1 MDARFYQ
8 SEEINIEQLAWDL
21 ENMFRLQ
28 GYDAQH
34 AGTADQ
40 TIVQLKKGG
49 DLVALIGLQTAL
61 TVIIQRMAGGTVA
74 MIGQQKWMD
83 KAAVGAVGLVF
94 APVLWPLMLT
104 SGAGAIR
111 QASLGNQVLNTL
123 DGLVHQRYPDVRPGP
138 IPAQLM
144 PQVQQQWA
152 PPPQYG
158 QPVPVYTPPAPSY
171 TPTMPPTPVY
181 TPSLRCSNC
190 NTPYEAGDTFCSGC
204 GRSLAPQQKT
214 ICPNCKF
221 EIKPGVAFC
230 PKCGTSVFQSQAGTQ
245 AAAPTVSAPPPTP
258 PAPTIPTYTP
268 PPAPRPQPR
277 PATPPPA
284 PYVPPVPKDPPVVP
298 QPSVTIVPGTS
309 KPATPP
315 PAPKQPPVPVYKPPT
330 PPVPPPARPPTP
342 VYVPPAQPTVQTN
355 VTPDSQTLQA
365 PRQPIK
371 ARPASQPAAN
381 TNVPWG
387 KLIFSNG
394 KEVEL
399 SGEQAL
405 IGRVDHDVQ
414 GITPDVDLSDVPG
427 ADTTSRIHATIEH
440 VGSTYMVTDL
450 NSTNATRVNGKR
462 LEPDKASPINDGE
475 SLQFGKVSCTFKK
488 L

>member
-8 SEEINIEQLAWDL
+8 SEEIDIERLAMDL
-21 ENMFRLQ
+21 ENMYRLQ
-28 GYDAQH
+28 GYEAQH
-34 AGTADQ
+34 VGTADQ
-40 TIVQLKKGG
+40 MMVQLKKGG

-74 MIGQQKWMD
+74 MIGQQKWLD

-123 DGLVHQRYPDVRPGP
+123 DGLVLQRYPEVRPGP
-138 IPAQLM
+138 IPAQLL

-152 PPPQYG
+152 PPPQYN
-158 QPVPVYTPPAPSY
+158 QSVPVYTPPAPAY
-171 TPTMPPTPVY
+171 TPTMSPTPVY
-181 TPSLRCSNC
+181 TPTLRCSNC

-230 PKCGTSVFQSQAGTQ
+230 PKCGTSVFQAQSGTQ
-245 AAAPTVSAPPPTP
+245 AAAPTVSAPPP
-258 PAPTIPTYTP
+258 APTIPSYTP
-268 PPAPRPQPR
+268 PPVSRPPAPRP
-277 PATPPPA
+277 ATPPPPA
-284 PYVPPVPKDPPVVP
+284 PYVPPVPKDPPVMP
-298 QPSVTIVPGTS
+298 KPSVTIVPGAS

-315 PAPKQPPVPVYKPPT
+315 PTPKQPQVPVYTPPT
-330 PPVPPPARPPTP
+330 QSAPPAPVRPPTP
-342 VYVPPAQPTVQTN
+342 VYTPPAQPTVQTN
-355 VTPDSQTLQA
+355 VSPDAQTLQT
-365 PRQPIK
+365 PRPPIK
-371 ARPASQPAAN
+371 ARPGSQADAN
-381 TNVPWG
+381 SNAPWG

-399 SGEQAL
+399 RGEQAL
-405 IGRVDHDVQ
+405 IGRVDHDVE
-414 GITPDVDLSDVPG
+414 GITPHVDLSDVPG

-475 SLQFGKVSCTFKK
+475 TLQFGKVTCTFKK